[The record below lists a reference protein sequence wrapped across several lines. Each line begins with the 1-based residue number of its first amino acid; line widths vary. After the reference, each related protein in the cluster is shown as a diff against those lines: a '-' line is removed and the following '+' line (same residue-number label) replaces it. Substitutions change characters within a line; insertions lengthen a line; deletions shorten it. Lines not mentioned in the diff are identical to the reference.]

1 MITVDCKDVLSI
13 QNDLL
18 VYVADQLEAIPTLKK
33 HQFTLSTLDDDQ
45 LLNTSD
51 AVSAIKEYLDSI
63 HEANNFAVIAIDD
76 VIRISSFSGKTIK
89 QSGSNSSN
97 GPDPQNEMF
106 SCPHCGFITRYQV
119 EFEVHT
125 RIHYI

>member
-1 MITVDCKDVLSI
+1 MITVDCKDILSI
-13 QNDLL
+13 QNELL

-45 LLNTSD
+45 LLSTSD
-51 AVSAIKEYLDSI
+51 AISAIKEYLDSI

-76 VIRISSFSGKTIK
+76 VIRISSFSGKTIT
-89 QSGSNSSN
+89 QSDSSN
-97 GPDPQNEMF
+97 GTDPKNEMF
-106 SCPHCGFITRYQV
+106 SCTHCGFITRYQV
-119 EFEVHT
+119 ELEVHQ